1 MSIAFLADKSQ
12 SDPSSYYAYIRTTT
26 NPRIH
31 RSKVTRGHLKD
42 IASNLNITIQDGPD
56 SDAYLLLLQSMEA
69 IMQRIEDG
77 TDYMHPGLSP
87 VPTTNPRGYWLP
99 QDRNEDNPLNAWR
112 HRCELVASEPTSS
125 LLKGRTI
132 AIKDNISIG
141 GLPTTLGTF
150 TEILCKDGNLPV
162 SPIDSSVVSRVL
174 EAGAIIKGSS
184 NCENF
189 CASPLSYSAATGPV
203 HSPWLHGYTSGGS
216 SSGSAALVS
225 SNIVQRLTK
234 KTFGKTVD
242 LAIGGDQAGS
252 VRIPA
257 SFTGIYGLK
266 PTHGLI
272 PYTGAVGLAPM
283 IDHLGPLA
291 EKLEDVAL
299 LLQVMAGYDG
309 IDPRMSPESPLRN
322 QVLDYPAELS
332 EFRSRLLA
340 EGEKLG
346 SSFKVGLIRE
356 SFDIP
361 GLTPQVRDTVL
372 DSARK
377 YFTKAG
383 ASVSEVSI
391 PMHREGI
398 VIWTAAS
405 RPSTSAWAC
414 QGKPGGFLTFPAPHI
429 HTQWPPTQQMYEI
442 LTATN
447 PALMNIIFN
456 APFITERFGP
466 MTEAKAYRKVY
477 ELRAAYDCAF
487 EEFDVLVTP
496 CAPSVSTPHPK
507 MTADDEG
514 PASSIMDKVNVA
526 VGVTTNT
533 APFNVTGHPA
543 MNVPCGFG
551 GVEGKPDVKLPI
563 GMQVVGKRWD
573 DMSIFKAAAIFEEG
587 RRLASDL

>member
-1 MSIAFLADKSQ
+1 
-12 SDPSSYYAYIRTTT
+12 
-26 NPRIH
+26 
-31 RSKVTRGHLKD
+31 
-42 IASNLNITIQDGPD
+42 
-56 SDAYLLLLQSMEA
+56 MEA

-87 VPTTNPRGYWLP
+87 VPTTNPREYWLP
-99 QDRNEDNPLNAWR
+99 QDRHEDNPLNAWR
-112 HRCELVASEPTSS
+112 HRCELIASKPANS
-125 LLKGRTI
+125 LLRGRTI

-150 TEILCKDGNLPV
+150 TEILSKNGNLPL
-162 SPIDSSVVSRVL
+162 SPIDASVVSRVL

-225 SNIVQRLTK
+225 SNIVQRLTQ
-234 KTFGKTVD
+234 KTLGTTVD

-272 PYTGAVGLAPM
+272 PYTGAAGLAPM

-291 EKLEDVAL
+291 ENLEDIAL

-322 QVLDYPAELS
+322 QVLDYPAQLS
-332 EFRSRLLA
+332 KFQSRSLA

-346 SSFKVGLIRE
+346 SSFKVGLITE

-372 DSARK
+372 ESARK
-377 YFTKAG
+377 YFTQAG
-383 ASVSEVSI
+383 ASVFEISI

-405 RPSTSAWAC
+405 RPSTSEWAC

-447 PALMNIIFN
+447 PALINIMFN

-466 MTEAKAYRKVY
+466 MIEAKAYRKVY
-477 ELRAAYDCAF
+477 ELRAAYDRAF
-487 EEFDVLVTP
+487 EEFDILVTP

-551 GVEGKPDVKLPI
+551 SVAGKPDVKLPI
-563 GMQVVGKRWD
+563 GMQVVAKRWD
-573 DMSIFKAAAIFEEG
+573 EMNIFKAAAIFEEG
-587 RRLASDL
+587 RRFAGDL

>member
-12 SDPSSYYAYIRTTT
+12 SKITKDD
-26 NPRIH
+26 
-31 RSKVTRGHLKD
+31 LKD
-42 IASNLNITIQDGPD
+42 IAANLNITIQDGPD
-56 SDAYLLLLQSMEA
+56 AEAYLLLLQSMEA
-69 IMQRIEDG
+69 VMQRIENS
-77 TDYMHPGLSP
+77 TDYIHPSLSP
-87 VPTTNPRGYWLP
+87 VSTAKPREYWLP
-99 QDRNEDNPLNAWR
+99 RDRNEQNPLNAWR
-112 HRCELVASEPTSS
+112 HRCELVASKPTSR
-125 LLKGRTI
+125 LLQGRTI

-150 TEILCKDGNLPV
+150 TEILCRDGKLPI
-162 SPIDSSVVSRVL
+162 SPIDASVVSRIL

-203 HSPWLHGYTSGGS
+203 HSPWLHGYTTGGS
-216 SSGSAALVS
+216 SSGSAALAS
-225 SNIVQRLTK
+225 ANIVHRQTQTENK
-234 KTFGKTVD
+234 FGLTVD

-252 VRIPA
+252 IRIPA

-291 EKLEDVAL
+291 ERLEDIAL

-309 IDPRMSPESPLRN
+309 IDPRMTPESPLRN
-322 QVLDYPAELS
+322 QVPDYPEQLS
-332 EFRSRLLA
+332 QFRSRPLA
-340 EGEKLG
+340 DGEGLG
-346 SSFKVGLIRE
+346 TYFKIGLISE

-361 GLTPQVRDTVL
+361 GLTTQVRDTVL
-372 DSARK
+372 QSSKK
-377 YFTKAG
+377 YFTQAG

-405 RPSTSAWAC
+405 RPSTSEWAC
-414 QGKPGGFLTFPAPHI
+414 QGKPGGFLTFPPPHI
-429 HTQWPPTQQMYEI
+429 HTQWPPDQKMYEI

-447 PALMNIIFN
+447 PALINIIFN
-456 APFITERFGP
+456 APFINQRFGP
-466 MTEAKAYRKVY
+466 MTEAKAYRKVF
-477 ELRAAYDCAF
+477 ELRAAYDRAF

-496 CAPSVSTPHPK
+496 CTPSVAMPHPK
-507 MTADDEG
+507 MCADTDG

-543 MNVPCGFG
+543 MSVPCGFG
-551 GVEGKPDVKLPI
+551 SVSERPDVKLPI
-563 GMQVVGKRWD
+563 GMQVIGKRWD
-573 DMSIFKAAAIFEEG
+573 EMSVFKAAAIFEEG
-587 RRLASDL
+587 RRLAGQ

>member
-1 MSIAFLADKSQ
+1 MSIAFLADKSK
-12 SDPSSYYAYIRTTT
+12 
-26 NPRIH
+26 
-31 RSKVTRGHLKD
+31 SKVTKGHLKG
-42 IASNLNITIQDGPD
+42 IASKLNITIQDGPD
-56 SDAYLLLLQSMEA
+56 ADAYLLLLQSMEA

-77 TDYMHPGLSP
+77 ADYMHPALSP
-87 VPTTNPRGYWLP
+87 VPTIFPREYWLP
-99 QDRNEDNPLNAWR
+99 SDKNEDNPLNAWR
-112 HRCELVASEPTSS
+112 HRCELVASKPTNS
-125 LLKGRTI
+125 LLQGRTI

-150 TEILCKDGNLPV
+150 TEILCKDGKLPV
-162 SPIDSSVVSRVL
+162 SPIDASVVSRIL
-174 EAGAIIKGSS
+174 EAGGIIKGSS
-184 NCENF
+184 SCENF

-203 HSPWLHGYTSGGS
+203 HSPWLNGYTSGGS
-216 SSGSAALVS
+216 SSGSAALIS
-225 SNIVQRLTK
+225 ANIVQRQTENK
-234 KTFGKTVD
+234 FGQTVD

-252 VRIPA
+252 IRIPA

-272 PYTGAVGLAPM
+272 PYTGAIGLAPM
-283 IDHLGPLA
+283 VDHLGPLA
-291 EKLEDVAL
+291 EKLEDIAL

-322 QVLDYPAELS
+322 QVADYPAQLS
-332 EFRSRLLA
+332 EFRSRQLA

-346 SSFKVGLIRE
+346 SSFKVGLISE

-361 GLTPQVRDTVL
+361 GLTAQIRDTVL
-372 DSARK
+372 ESAKK
-377 YFTKAG
+377 YFTQAG

-398 VIWTAAS
+398 VIWTAAC
-405 RPSTSAWAC
+405 RPSTSEFAC

-429 HTQWPPTQQMYEI
+429 HTQWPPNQQMYEI

-447 PALMNIIFN
+447 PALVNIIFN

-466 MTEAKAYRKVY
+466 MTEAKAYRKAY
-477 ELRAAYDCAF
+477 ELRAAYDQAF

-507 MTADDEG
+507 MKGDDDG

-533 APFNVTGHPA
+533 GPFNVTGHPA

-551 GVEGKPDVKLPI
+551 SVEGKPDVKLPI
-563 GMQVVGKRWD
+563 GMQVIGKRWD
-573 DMSIFKAAAIFEEG
+573 EMSIFKAAAIFEEG
-587 RRLASDL
+587 RRLANL